1 MPYCDPNPPPY
12 PGGGGLYA
20 RRRATF
26 AALELFAADA
36 AAARPEADHAAADHA
51 SRLARAIALDD
62 DDDTDDDARD
72 ANIVDPRAVRTS
84 IARARAKDVPADVD
98 ARDAHPDAPI
108 AVVTAFARVTALDT
122 PRKTN
127 NDIPVVS
134 TRALSLSRSRARRNL
149 TFFSISSLQLFA
161 NYLFEIHPPRA
172 RVGRRARRSE
182 KLFTRS
188 SVSLVVRILR
198 RERARRSVS
207 RSVRDGG
214 GVSVEGCASSRR
226 LSRVSRARTARESR
240 DETKR
245 ETRRVARRIAS
256 RHARNL
262 SPRRGR

>member
-20 RRRATF
+20 RRRATV
-26 AALELFAADA
+26 AALELFAAA
-36 AAARPEADHAAADHA
+36 AAARPEADHADADHA

-108 AVVTAFARVTALDT
+108 AVVTAFTRVTALDT
-122 PRKTN
+122 PRKTS
-127 NDIPVVS
+127 NDIFVVS
-134 TRALSLSRSRARRNL
+134 TRALSLSRSRAPRNL
-149 TFFSISSLQLFA
+149 TFFSFSSFTTIRK
-161 NYLFEIHPPRA
+161 LFEIHPPRA

-207 RSVRDGG
+207 RSVRDGV
-214 GVSVEGCASSRR
+214 GVGVEGCASARR
-226 LSRVSRARTARESR
+226 LSRVSRARPTRDPR
-240 DETKR
+240 DETQR
-245 ETRRVARRIAS
+245 ETRRVASRRVETRTKSFTA
-256 RHARNL
+256 
-262 SPRRGR
+262 PR